1 MRCKKTIDAR
11 SYSHETL
18 EQLRLDAVKRVEAG
32 ESPEAVATGL
42 GINRRTRHTDS
53 TCSQQ
58 SPRKASSAS

>member
-42 GINRRTRHTDS
+42 GVQK
-53 TCSQQ
+53 CS
-58 SPRKASSAS
+58 PELA